1 MLCWLL
7 LALPAA
13 ARKPPVPLA
22 RTDTPAPSQPQE
34 APEDRLARA
43 RQSFLNN
50 DFPATVQTLRGL
62 VYPEVLLHSEEDV
75 RAVHR
80 MLALRPDF
88 ALDPVLDPPQAI
100 AFLERLRARQRQRL
114 DEIER
119 RRREEAAAAAREESG
134 GRARPR
140 TGGCA
145 RRRSE
150 PGARSSHCWWSATTA
165 GSVWYRLARGSSRTG
180 RK

>member
-1 MLCWLL
+1 MRWAMLCWLL

-80 MLALRPDF
+80 MLALSYYLSRNEDAAEREFTILLALRPDF

-145 RRRSE
+145 R
-150 PGARSSHCWWSATTA
+150 P
-165 GSVWYRLARGSSRTG
+165 RTG
-180 RK
+180 CGSR